1 MEWKT
6 PQKLTPLDLAVTDN
20 TLQTMKLLLPYVPSE
35 IQPMLGIYVKFT
47 EFQNTLSYFRY
58 FTRSS
63 MHKTFSMENIIND
76 LKEYY
81 PEENFDMMESMVQA
95 MNMMEMMQGMNM
107 NMEDMF
113 GSMNMGDI
121 FQAFN
126 QERKENNG
134 NMDESSRN
142 AKS

>member
-1 MEWKT
+1 MEFKT
-6 PQKLTPLDLAVTDN
+6 PQKLTPLDMAVTDN
-20 TLQTMKLLLPYVPSE
+20 NLQALKLLLPYVPSE

-47 EFQNTLSYFRY
+47 EFQNTLAYFRY
-58 FTRSS
+58 FSRSS
-63 MHKTFSMENIIND
+63 THKNLSMENIIRD

-81 PEENFDMMESMVQA
+81 PDENFDMMENMVQA

-107 NMEDMF
+107 NMDDMF

-121 FQAFN
+121 FQAFQ
-126 QERKENNG
+126 QERKENDG

-142 AKS
+142 EKS

>member
-1 MEWKT
+1 
-6 PQKLTPLDLAVTDN
+6 
-20 TLQTMKLLLPYVPSE
+20 
-35 IQPMLGIYVKFT
+35 MLGIYVKFT

-58 FTRSS
+58 FTRSSS

-113 GSMNMGDI
+113 GSMNMGDL

>member
-20 TLQTMKLLLPYVPSE
+20 NLQALKLLLPYVPSE
-35 IQPMLGIYVKFT
+35 IQPMLGIYVKFA

-58 FTRSS
+58 FTRSTTS
-63 MHKTFSMENIIND
+63 MHKTLSMENIIHD
-76 LKEYY
+76 LKDYY
-81 PEENFDMMESMVQA
+81 PDENFEMMENMVQA

-107 NMEDMF
+107 DDMF
-113 GSMNMGDI
+113 NSMNMGDI
-121 FQAFN
+121 FQACK
-126 QERKENNG
+126 QERKDNNG

-142 AKS
+142 EKS

>member
-113 GSMNMGDI
+113 GSMNMGDL